1 MQAVKPIGNFP
12 DPVRPD
18 LGMVAPLAAKTHE
31 ELVGDLLRL
40 SRQNASLRREVAR
53 LNVYRAMA
61 YRDPLTGL
69 WNRRYFEDRLHEEL
83 SRSRRAGPERRFS
96 VMVVDVDDFKR
107 VNDLHGH
114 AAGDAVLKE
123 VGEFLIAHLRNH
135 DVACRTGGDE
145 FAVLLPDLSAVD
157 CSAMLDRLRAARLAA
172 NYEQGSPI
180 SLSLGT
186 ASWPEAGDSLD
197 TILAQAD
204 RAMYAAKRRSK
215 GRQRDRAA
223 VQTVTAEVRQADSR
237 GRARRV
243 TARARS
249 RASLA

>member
-1 MQAVKPIGNFP
+1 M
-12 DPVRPD
+12 D
-18 LGMVAPLAAKTHE
+18 
-31 ELVGDLLRL
+31 DLLRL
-40 SRQNASLRREVAR
+40 SRQNATLRREVAR
-53 LNVYRAMA
+53 LQVYRAMA

-69 WNRRYFEDRLHEEL
+69 WNRRYFEDRLREEL

-107 VNDLHGH
+107 VNDLYGH

-145 FAVLLPDLSAVD
+145 FAVLLPDLSAAD
-157 CSAMLDRLRAARLAA
+157 CGALLERLRSATLVPAEA
-172 NYEQGSPI
+172 EKTPV

-197 TILAQAD
+197 SILAQAD
-204 RAMYAAKRRSK
+204 RAMYAAKRRNKARATAQTSADT
-215 GRQRDRAA
+215 RQ
-223 VQTVTAEVRQADSR
+223 TGTR

-243 TARARS
+243 AARARS

>member
-1 MQAVKPIGNFP
+1 
-12 DPVRPD
+12 
-18 LGMVAPLAAKTHE
+18 MVAPLPPKTHE
-31 ELVGDLLRL
+31 ELVDDLLRL

-53 LNVYRAMA
+53 LQVYRAMA

-69 WNRRYFEDRLHEEL
+69 WNRRYFEDRLREEL

-145 FAVLLPDLSAVD
+145 FAVLLPDLSAAD
-157 CSAMLDRLRAARLAA
+157 CGALLERLRSAPLVAKEA
-172 NYEQGSPI
+172 EGTTV

-197 TILAQAD
+197 SILAQAD
-204 RAMYAAKRRSK
+204 RAMYAAKRRNK
-215 GRQRDRAA
+215 ARERDRAPA
-223 VQTVTAEVRQADSR
+223 QTSAESRQSGTR

-243 TARARS
+243 AARARS

>member
-1 MQAVKPIGNFP
+1 
-12 DPVRPD
+12 
-18 LGMVAPLAAKTHE
+18 MVEPLPPKTHE
-31 ELVGDLLRL
+31 ELVDDLLRL

-53 LNVYRAMA
+53 LQVYRAMA

-69 WNRRYFEDRLHEEL
+69 WNRRYFEDRLREEL
-83 SRSRRAGPERRFS
+83 SRSRRAGVERHFS
-96 VMVVDVDDFKR
+96 VMVVDVDNFKR
-107 VNDLHGH
+107 VNDLYGH

-145 FAVLLPDLSAVD
+145 FAVLLPDLSAAD
-157 CSAMLDRLRAARLAA
+157 CGALLERLRSAPLVA
-172 NYEQGSPI
+172 NEVEGTPI

-197 TILAQAD
+197 SILAQAD
-204 RAMYAAKRRSK
+204 RAMYAAKKRNK
-215 GRQRDRAA
+215 VRDRANA
-223 VQTVTAEVRQADSR
+223 ASSTETRQGAAR

-243 TARARS
+243 AARPRS
-249 RASLA
+249 RASLAGN

>member
-1 MQAVKPIGNFP
+1 
-12 DPVRPD
+12 
-18 LGMVAPLAAKTHE
+18 MVAPLAPKTHE
-31 ELVGDLLRL
+31 ELVDDLLRL

-53 LNVYRAMA
+53 LQVYRAMA

-69 WNRRYFEDRLHEEL
+69 WNRRYFEDRLREEL

-145 FAVLLPDLSAVD
+145 FAVLLPDLSAAD
-157 CSAMLDRLRAARLAA
+157 CGALLERLRSAPLVAKEA
-172 NYEQGSPI
+172 EGTTV

-197 TILAQAD
+197 SILAQAD
-204 RAMYAAKRRSK
+204 RAMYAAKKRNK
-215 GRQRDRAA
+215 VRDRAA
-223 VQTVTAEVRQADSR
+223 AESSAETRQSVGR